1 MKSNHCVF
9 VLSKRYEKGIVDDAP
24 AVGRDLGSERHQRQ
38 HVTHEERRHLTTASQ
53 YSRTSSRD
61 SSAFR
66 HRCHDRVAVSRLEM
80 RGWPTSFGQP
90 RRAGLAG
97 FEPATHGPGNRL
109 SSSVILRNADF
120 YAVSAL
126 SLLHHITKIDCHKLS
141 NRLSALRSVESLGR
155 YSERCSVACGG
166 RAHTRLLGQSATGA
180 QNGSECVS

>member
-38 HVTHEERRHLTTASQ
+38 HVTHEERRLLTTASQ

-66 HRCHDRVAVSRLEM
+66 HRCHDRGAVSRLEM

-97 FEPATHGPGNRL
+97 FEPATHGPGNRCHSPVDL
-109 SSSVILRNADF
+109 SNPCL
-120 YAVSAL
+120 YAVSAS
-126 SLLHHITKIDCHKLS
+126 SLVYSTTSIDCHRLSDKLS
-141 NRLSALRSVESLGR
+141 I
-155 YSERCSVACGG
+155 
-166 RAHTRLLGQSATGA
+166 
-180 QNGSECVS
+180 

>member
-1 MKSNHCVF
+1 MIHPLLAAISVA
-9 VLSKRYEKGIVDDAP
+9 SGISDNM
-24 AVGRDLGSERHQRQ
+24 S
-38 HVTHEERRHLTTASQ
+38 
-53 YSRTSSRD
+53 
-61 SSAFR
+61 
-66 HRCHDRVAVSRLEM
+66 RVAVSRLEM

-141 NRLSALRSVESLGR
+141 NRLSDWL
-155 YSERCSVACGG
+155 EREKTLLACGG
-166 RAHTRLLGQSATGA
+166 GA
-180 QNGSECVS
+180 QGSARVDAP